1 MDAPMHNH
9 TYDKT
14 RVAIGDVK
22 TDSLNSVRHILRD
35 IGFREIEVRRDA
47 GSLQEFLHAADV
59 DLLVS
64 EVDLEGGD
72 AFEMINTLRHGGL
85 GRDPF
90 MPVLGFTWKATP
102 DKVHRAANSGADG
115 LLAQPAWEQ
124 RFRSAIETLVEKR
137 KPFVV
142 TTDYV
147 GPDRRSEDDNR
158 GGQKIPLIPVPNALR
173 RTVTGLPDAVP
184 FAAAMVMIQE
194 QKVER
199 HAYQIGYLT
208 KHITDTY
215 REIDQ
220 SSNVA
225 AQIAKLQSVAM
236 DLMLRITDTKYAH
249 QSELCRTL
257 LGVSKELAKQPA
269 NPRLRDISL
278 LAQLSLALQRAIHAD
293 DKATIAA
300 AHDIAQAV
308 KENL

>member
-1 MDAPMHNH
+1 MHSH
-9 TYDKT
+9 TFDKT

-64 EVDLEGGD
+64 EVDLEDGD

-102 DKVHRAANSGADG
+102 DKVNRAANSGADG
-115 LLAQPAWEQ
+115 LLAQPAWEK
-124 RFRSAIETLVEKR
+124 RFRSTIEALVEKR

-142 TTDYV
+142 TTDYI
-147 GPDRRSEDDNR
+147 GPDRRTEDDKR
-158 GGQKIPLIPVPNALR
+158 GGLKIPLIPAPNALR
-173 RTVTGLPDAVP
+173 RSATGLPDAVP
-184 FAAAMVMIQE
+184 FASAMVMIQE

-199 HAYQIGYLT
+199 HAYQIDYLT
-208 KHITDTY
+208 KGITETY
-215 REIDQ
+215 READQ
-220 SSNVA
+220 SADFA
-225 AQIAKLQSVAM
+225 AHVGKLQTVAM

-249 QSELCRTL
+249 QSELCRSL
-257 LGVSKELAKQPA
+257 LGLTKELTEGPGK
-269 NPRLRDISL
+269 PRLRDISL
-278 LAQLSLALQRAIHAD
+278 LGQLSLALQRAIHAD
-293 DKATIAA
+293 DQATVAA
-300 AHDIAQAV
+300 AHDIVKAV
-308 KENL
+308 KTNL

>member
-1 MDAPMHNH
+1 MHNH
-9 TYDKT
+9 SYDKS
-14 RVAIGDVK
+14 RVAIGDIK
-22 TDSLNSVRHILRD
+22 SDSLTSVRGILRD

-47 GSLQEFLHAADV
+47 GSLQEFLHATDV

-64 EVDLEGGD
+64 EVDFDGGD
-72 AFEMINTLRHGGL
+72 TFEMINTLRHGGL

-90 MPVLGFTWKATP
+90 TPVLGFTWKATP
-102 DKVHRAANSGADG
+102 DKVSRAANSGADG
-115 LLAQPAWEQ
+115 LLTQPAWEQ
-124 RFRSAIETLVEKR
+124 RFRSAIETVIERR

-147 GPDRRSEDDNR
+147 GPDRRGEDDMRN
-158 GGQKIPLIPVPNALR
+158 GQEIPLIAVPNALR

-208 KHITDTY
+208 KRIAEHF
-215 REIDQ
+215 REFGQGRDM
-220 SSNVA
+220 VA
-225 AQIAKLQSVAM
+225 HIAKLQSLAM

-249 QSELCRTL
+249 QGELCSSL
-257 LGVSKELAKQPA
+257 LGVSRELAKQPA
-269 NPRLRDISL
+269 KPRLRDVNL

-293 DKATIAA
+293 DGASVAA

-308 KENL
+308 QENL

>member
-1 MDAPMHNH
+1 MPNH

-14 RVAIGDVK
+14 RVAIGDIK
-22 TDSLNSVRHILRD
+22 SDSLNSVRHILRD

-47 GSLQEFLHAADV
+47 GALQEFLHAADV

-72 AFEMINTLRHGGL
+72 AFEMITTLRHGGL

-115 LLAQPAWEQ
+115 LLAQPAWEH

-147 GPDRRSEDDNR
+147 GPDRRDEDDKR
-158 GGQKIPLIPVPNALR
+158 SGQKIPLIPVPNALR
-173 RTVTGLPDAVP
+173 RTATGLPDAVP
-184 FAAAMVMIQE
+184 FATAMVMIQE

-208 KHITDTY
+208 KRIADTY
-215 REIDQ
+215 REPDQ
-220 SSNVA
+220 SSNLA
-225 AQIAKLQSVAM
+225 PHIAKLQFVAM

-249 QSELCRTL
+249 QNEICRTL
-257 LGVSKELAKQPA
+257 LGVSKELAQRAAK
-269 NPRLRDISL
+269 PRLRDVCL

-300 AHDIAQAV
+300 ARDIAKAV
-308 KENL
+308 KNNL